1 MLIRAPRS
9 PAESSC
15 FSLSLSLF
23 CRDSARLATVLR
35 RLACQQRLRR
45 QCAYAT
51 GSAAAGAAAGA
62 SGTTGAAAGVGATGG
77 FDVFVDGF
85 DSVQIGRWGQARMCA
100 TSASPR
106 IVASLQYSQ
115 VDPRAAILDF
125 RFLLRQMSWIGWQHS
140 GQRRGSRGMRQH
152 VTQ

>member
-35 RLACQQRLRR
+35 QLACQQRLRR

-62 SGTTGAAAGVGATGG
+62 TGTTGAAAGVGATGG

-85 DSVQIGRWGQARMCA
+85 DSVQGRWEQARMCA

-106 IVASLQYSQ
+106 TVASLQYSQ

-125 RFLLRQMSWIGWQHS
+125 RFLLRQMSWIGWQHL